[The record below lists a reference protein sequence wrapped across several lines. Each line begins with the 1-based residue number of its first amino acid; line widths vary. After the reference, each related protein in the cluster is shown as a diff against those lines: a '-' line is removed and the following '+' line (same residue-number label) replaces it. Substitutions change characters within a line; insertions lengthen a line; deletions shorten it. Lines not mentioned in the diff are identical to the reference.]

1 MGSPFFFRL
10 FPLLFSLRI
19 LKLFLLSG
27 EISLSSMPLHIVVVD
42 DEPEIVS
49 LVSETLEMDD
59 FIVTSFTCP
68 MQALN
73 SLGDLEFNV
82 IISDAHMPG
91 MTGMEFLAKT
101 KESIERPFFFFL
113 CTGDMSIDTEKFES
127 LGGTKIIS
135 KPFSIIELGE
145 TIRSTCL

>member
-1 MGSPFFFRL
+1 LGSPFFFRL

>member
-1 MGSPFFFRL
+1 MAL
-10 FPLLFSLRI
+10 DI
-19 LKLFLLSG
+19 L
-27 EISLSSMPLHIVVVD
+27 VVD

>member
-1 MGSPFFFRL
+1 M
-10 FPLLFSLRI
+10 
-19 LKLFLLSG
+19 
-27 EISLSSMPLHIVVVD
+27 SSMPLHVVVVD

-59 FIVTSFTCP
+59 FVVTSFTCP

-127 LGGTKIIS
+127 LGGTKIIP

-145 TIRSTCL
+145 IIRSTCL